1 SDDSVNWKF
10 RKLQTLVMQDYNAY
24 APDVQQTFEDKTMQD
39 ALNLTDSLTNQVFS
53 KMTHATD
60 MKYHFEGA

>member
-1 SDDSVNWKF
+1 SEPK
-10 RKLQTLVMQDYNAY
+10 KAQELL
-24 APDVQQTFEDKTMQD
+24 QTFEDKTMQD